1 MRTTLLLMLL
11 ASLFAFYHRGEIG
24 AYLNT
29 AHESRWSISKAHK
42 AGKTLK
48 QETAAKIACA
58 KQIIKKIDFS
68 IPGSKDLPELDAT
81 LNTGSTVEDIHDVA
95 KNVPTADPDHVGGEG
110 NTLLIV
116 CKGLEE
122 LTSGIEKD
130 LKIMRKN
137 KTKQS
142 VKGATNDNK

>member
-1 MRTTLLLMLL
+1 MRTILLLMLL
-11 ASLFAFYHRGEIG
+11 ASLFAFYHHGEIG

-29 AHESRWSISKAHK
+29 AHESRWSIARAHK

-48 QETAAKIACA
+48 QEAAAKIARA
-58 KQIIKKIDFS
+58 KQIIKEIDFS
-68 IPGSKDLPELDAT
+68 IPGSNDLPESDTT

-95 KNVPTADPDHVGGEG
+95 KKLPTADPDQVGGQG

-116 CKGLEE
+116 CEGLKE
-122 LTSGIEKD
+122 LTSEIESE

-137 KTKQS
+137 KTNQG
-142 VKGATNDNK
+142 VKGATNDHK